1 MAPHLPL
8 FRTVTSG
15 GGVAWNLPDLPLLPP
30 RGEQKCL
37 LALAVDLLGW
47 GFSGSH
53 SAGLLQG
60 AERIPGEDDA
70 SPEVGAGSANKEDPD
85 SKIGERN
92 IF

>member
-1 MAPHLPL
+1 M
-8 FRTVTSG
+8 TSG